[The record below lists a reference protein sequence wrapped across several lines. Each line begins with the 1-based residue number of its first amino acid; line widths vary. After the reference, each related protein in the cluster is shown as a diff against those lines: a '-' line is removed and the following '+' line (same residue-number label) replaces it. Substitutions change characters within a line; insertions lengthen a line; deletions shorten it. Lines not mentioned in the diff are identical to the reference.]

1 MTALS
6 HSAAAIAVDR
16 AGHEL
21 RRGRPVLLQTAEGDR
36 VLVLAAETLTEA
48 TLAAVLP
55 FTRGAALVLPASRA
69 AVLHIGPTGHD
80 MILLPLHDLPDED
93 AGGGHAGLI
102 RDLADASRD
111 LAAPLRG
118 PFTRIKAPP
127 PPSAALAVKLAKT
140 AYLLP
145 AALHLPVPS
154 DTVLP
159 LDILTVPGEA
169 VAVYDLAAA
178 ETLTQV
184 SQARLP
190 VIDAENAQLYAFRP
204 ADGRQEHFA
213 LVINAPDPGQPV
225 LTRLHSECFTGD
237 LLGSLRCDCGEQLR
251 GAVRTIS
258 EAGGGILLYLAQE
271 GRGIGLVN
279 KLRAY
284 QLQDQGFDTVDAN
297 QRLGFDADERWFLP
311 AARMLQRLGYDHVRL
326 LTNNPE
332 KVKGLEACGIAVA
345 ERVPHKFPSNAHNE
359 AYLAAKR
366 KRSGHYL

>member
-1 MTALS
+1 MTELS
-6 HSAAAIAVDR
+6 HAAAAIAVDR

-21 RRGRPVLLQTAEGDR
+21 RRGRPVLLTMGAGDR

-48 TLAAVLP
+48 MLAEVMRLSADGTLAL
-55 FTRGAALVLPASRA
+55 TASRA
-69 AVLHIGPTGHD
+69 AVLHIGPTGD
-80 MILLPLHDLPDED
+80 NTILLPLADLPAPD
-93 AGGGHAGLI
+93 AEKAALI

-118 PFTRIKAPP
+118 PFTRIKAAAPD
-127 PPSAALAVKLAKT
+127 SARLAVKLAKT

-145 AALHLPVPS
+145 AAIHVPLARDAALP
-154 DTVLP
+154 DGL
-159 LDILTVPGEA
+159 LTVSVEA
-169 VAVYDLAAA
+169 VAAYDLAEA
-178 ETLTQV
+178 ETLVPV

-190 VIDAENAQLYAFRP
+190 VADAENARLYAFRP

-213 LVINAPDPGQPV
+213 LVIGDPDPTKPV
-225 LTRLHSECFTGD
+225 LARLHSECFTGD

-251 GAVRTIS
+251 GAIRTIN
-258 EAGGGILLYLAQE
+258 EAGGGVLLYLAQE

-297 QRLGFDADERWFLP
+297 QRIGFDADERWFLP
-311 AARMLQRLGYDHVRL
+311 AARMLQRLGFTTVRL

-332 KVKGLEACGIAVA
+332 KVKGLEACGITVA

>member
-1 MTALS
+1 MTELS
-6 HSAAAIAVDR
+6 HAAAAIAVDR
-16 AGHEL
+16 AGHEM
-21 RRGRPVLLQTAEGDR
+21 RRGRPVLLAMGPAEH

-48 TLAAVLP
+48 MLAEVARLSSD
-55 FTRGAALVLPASRA
+55 GALALTASRA
-69 AVLHIGPTGHD
+69 AVLHIGPTGD
-80 MILLPLHDLPDED
+80 DTILLPLADLPAPD
-93 AGGGHAGLI
+93 AEKATLI

-118 PFTRIKAPP
+118 PFTRIKAAAPG
-127 PPSAALAVKLAKT
+127 SARLAVKLAKT

-145 AALHLPVPS
+145 AALHLPLAKDAVVPA
-154 DTVLP
+154 DL
-159 LDILTVPGEA
+159 LTVPAEA
-169 VAVYDLAAA
+169 VAAYDLAEA
-178 ETLTQV
+178 ETLVPV

-190 VIDAENAQLYAFRP
+190 VADAENAQLYAFRP

-213 LVINAPDPGQPV
+213 LVIGDPDPTKPV
-225 LTRLHSECFTGD
+225 LVRLHSECFTGD

-251 GAVRTIS
+251 GAIRTID
-258 EAGGGILLYLAQE
+258 EAGGGVLLYLAQE

-297 QRLGFDADERWFLP
+297 QRIGFDADERWFLP
-311 AARMLQRLGYDHVRL
+311 AARMLQRLGFGTVRL

-332 KVKGLEACGIAVA
+332 KVNGLEACGITVA

>member
-1 MTALS
+1 MPEVD
-6 HSAAAIAVDR
+6 HQQAAIAVDR

-21 RRGRPVLLQTAEGDR
+21 RRGRPVLLASGRDGR

-48 TLAAVLP
+48 ALRAVL
-55 FTRGAALVLPASRA
+55 ALNPEGSLALTASRA
-69 AVLHIGPTGHD
+69 AVLHIEPTGHD
-80 MILLPLHDLPDED
+80 TILLPIADLPVDNAD
-93 AGGGHAGLI
+93 RATLI

-111 LAAPLRG
+111 LGAPLRG
-118 PFTRIKAPP
+118 PFTRIKAAPP
-127 PPSAALAVKLAKT
+127 ESARAAIKLVKT
-140 AYLLP
+140 AFLLP
-145 AALHLPVPS
+145 AAIHVPLG
-154 DTVLP
+154 DKA
-159 LDILTVPGEA
+159 VPEGAFAISADA
-169 VAVYDLAAA
+169 VAAYDLAAA
-178 ETLTQV
+178 ETLVPV

-190 VIDAENAQLYAFRP
+190 VADAEHARLYAFRP

-213 LVINAPDPGQPV
+213 LVIGEPDPTAPV
-225 LTRLHSECFTGD
+225 LVRLHSECFTGD

-258 EAGGGILLYLAQE
+258 QAGAGILLYLAQE

-284 QLQDQGFDTVDAN
+284 QLQDQGFDTIEAN

-311 AARMLQRLGYDHVRL
+311 AARMLERLGFSRVRL

-332 KVKGLEACGIAVA
+332 KVKGLEACGIAVV

-366 KRSGHYL
+366 KKSGHYL

>member
-1 MTALS
+1 MTGLS
-6 HSAAAIAVDR
+6 PSAATIAVDR

-21 RRGRPVLLQTAEGDR
+21 RRGRPVLLTGADGR
-36 VLVLAAETLTEA
+36 VLLLAAETLTEA
-48 TLAAVLP
+48 TLADLRPWDNA
-55 FTRGAALVLPASRA
+55 AALALPASRA

-80 MILLPLHDLPDED
+80 TLLLPLNDLPVPAEER
-93 AGGGHAGLI
+93 AALI

-118 PFTRIKAPP
+118 PFTRVKAAPP
-127 PPSAALAVKLAKT
+127 ESAKLAVKLAKT

-145 AALHLPVPS
+145 AAVHVALPA

-159 LDILTVPGEA
+159 ADILAVPAEA
-169 VAVYDLAAA
+169 VAAYDMAAA
-178 ETLTQV
+178 ETLLPV

-190 VIDAENAQLYAFRP
+190 VADAETAQLFAFRP

-213 LVINAPDPGQPV
+213 LVIGTPDPTQPV

-251 GAVRTIS
+251 GAIRTIN
-258 EAGGGILLYLAQE
+258 EAGGGVLLYLAQE

-311 AARMLQRLGYDHVRL
+311 AARMLQRLGFDRVRL

-332 KVKGLEACGIAVA
+332 KVTGLAACGIEVV
-345 ERVPHKFPSNAHNE
+345 ERVPHKFPSNTHNE

>member
-1 MTALS
+1 MTELS
-6 HSAAAIAVDR
+6 HVAAAIAVDR

-21 RRGRPVLLQTAEGDR
+21 RRGRPVLLAMNNAER

-48 TLAAVLP
+48 VLADM
-55 FTRGAALVLPASRA
+55 TRLSSEGALALTASRA

-80 MILLPLHDLPDED
+80 TILLPLAGLPASDNEK
-93 AGGGHAGLI
+93 AALI

-118 PFTRIKAPP
+118 PFTRIKAAPP
-127 PPSAALAVKLAKT
+127 ESARLAVKLAKT

-145 AALHLPVPS
+145 AAVHLSLQRDV
-154 DTVLP
+154 TLP
-159 LDILTVPGEA
+159 ADLLTVSAEA
-169 VAVYDLAAA
+169 VAAYDLAEA
-178 ETLTQV
+178 ETLVPV

-190 VIDAENAQLYAFRP
+190 VADAENAQLYAFRP

-213 LVINAPDPGQPV
+213 LVIGDPDPTKPV

-251 GAVRTIS
+251 GAIRTID
-258 EAGGGILLYLAQE
+258 EAGGGVLLYLAQE

-311 AARMLQRLGYDHVRL
+311 AARMLQRLGFGTVRL

-332 KVKGLEACGIAVA
+332 KVTGLEACGITVA

>member
-1 MTALS
+1 MSGIS
-6 HSAAAIAVDR
+6 HLSAAVTVDR

-21 RRGRPVLLQTAEGDR
+21 RRGRPVLLTLGQGAAIQR
-36 VLVLAAETLTEA
+36 ALVLAAETLTEDA
-48 TLAAVLP
+48 LACLP
-55 FTRGAALVLPASRA
+55 SGGDAALALSASRA

-80 MILLPLHDLPDED
+80 TLLLPLADLPVPAAER
-93 AGGGHAGLI
+93 ATLI
-102 RDLADASRD
+102 RDLADAGRD

-118 PFTRIKAPP
+118 PFTRIKAAPP
-127 PPSAALAVKLAKT
+127 ETARLAVKLAKT

-145 AALHLPVPS
+145 AAVHVALPADAAVDPS
-154 DTVLP
+154 LLV
-159 LDILTVPGEA
+159 VPGEA
-169 VAVYDLAAA
+169 VADFDMAEA
-178 ETLTQV
+178 ETLVQV

-190 VIDAENAQLYAFRP
+190 VADAEHARLYAFRP
-204 ADGRQEHFA
+204 GDGRQEHFA
-213 LVINAPDPGQPV
+213 LVIGEPDPQQPV
-225 LTRLHSECFTGD
+225 LVRLHSECFTGD

-258 EAGGGILLYLAQE
+258 EAGSGVLLYLAQE

-284 QLQDQGFDTVDAN
+284 QLQDQGFDTIEAN

-311 AARMLQRLGYDHVRL
+311 AARMLQRLGFNRVRL

-332 KVKGLEACGIAVA
+332 KVKGLAACGIEVV
-345 ERVPHKFPSNAHNE
+345 ERVPHKFPPNAHNE

-366 KRSGHYL
+366 KKSGHYL

>member
-1 MTALS
+1 MTGLS

-21 RRGRPVLLQTAEGDR
+21 RRGRPVSLAMVDGGR
-36 VLVLAAETLTEA
+36 YLVLAAETLTEA
-48 TLAAVLP
+48 ALDATLP
-55 FTRGAALVLPASRA
+55 PGSEAALVLTASRA

-80 MILLPLHDLPDED
+80 MILLPLHDLPTDS
-93 AGGGHAGLI
+93 GGRATLI

-118 PFTRIKAPP
+118 PFTRIKAAPP
-127 PPSAALAVKLAKT
+127 PAATLAVKLAKT

-145 AALHLPVPS
+145 AAVLVTLPAGATQAADMLAVPA
-154 DTVLP
+154 
-159 LDILTVPGEA
+159 EA
-169 VAVYDLAAA
+169 VEAYDLAAA
-178 ETLTQV
+178 ETLTPV

-190 VIDAENAQLYAFRP
+190 VIDAQDAQLYAFRP

-213 LVINAPDPGQPV
+213 LVIGAPDPAQPV

-251 GAVRTIS
+251 GAVRTIA

-311 AARMLQRLGYDHVRL
+311 AARMLQRLGYDRVRL

-332 KVKGLEACGIAVA
+332 KVKGLEACGVTVA